1 MKIINQFLS
10 YLSSLEIKLRVDG
23 DRLYCNAPQGIL
35 TSELST
41 QIRERKIEI
50 LKYIHD
56 SIASTSTIEQI
67 QPVSRD
73 VDLPLSF
80 GQQRLWFLNQLEP
93 NSATYNL
100 PYAVRL
106 TGTLNVQALEQ
117 SLNEIV
123 QRHEILRTTFML
135 FDGEPIQVINP
146 TLSLK
151 LSVVDLQEYPIK
163 KQEAEVLRLA
173 VQESQLLFNLAQ
185 GPLLRTTLLQ
195 LSKQQHVLLFTMHHI
210 VSDGWSMG
218 LLVKEVTA
226 LYEAFCQEKPSPLAK
241 LPIQYADFAV
251 WQRQWLQGEVLQSQ
265 ISYWRKQLEDAP
277 RVLDLPADYPRS
289 AIQTFRGATYS
300 FELSQELSVAL
311 NKLSQQQRCTL
322 FMTLLA
328 AFQTLLWRYTSS
340 EDIVVGSPI
349 ANRNRDEIE
358 GLIGF
363 FVNTLVLRTNLAGNP
378 TFEELLVRVREMTL
392 GAYTHENLPFELLVE
407 ELQPE
412 RNLSHTPLFQVMFVL
427 QNAPNSALELPGLT
441 LTSLTVQNSNANFDL
456 TLDITETAE
465 KIFSNFN
472 YNSNL
477 FKESTIKRM
486 AGHFQTLLKEIIAN
500 PKLRLSELSLIT
512 EHEKRQL
519 LLEWNNTKVEYPQ
532 QQCIHELFETQVERT
547 PDAIAVVFEDQQL
560 TYHELNTRANQLAH
574 YLQQLGVKPEVL
586 VGICVERS
594 LSMVIGLLAILKA
607 GGAYIPLDP
616 YYPPERLAFIL
627 QDAQISVLLTQQYL
641 IENLPQHQTRIVC
654 LDRDWASIAQQNSQ
668 NLINEC
674 TTDNLAY
681 IIYTSGSTGQ
691 PKGVLVNHSN
701 VVRLFAA
708 TQSWYNF
715 NQDDVWTLFHSIA
728 FDFSVWEIWGA
739 LLYGGKLVV
748 VPYWLSRSPEDFY
761 KLLVTQQV
769 TVLNQTPSAFCQLI
783 QAEESFV
790 NIDKLSLRTVIFGG
804 EALQLESLR
813 PWFERHGDQFPQLVN
828 MYGITETTVHV
839 TYRPLA
845 IADLEVASGSVIGR
859 PIPDL
864 QIYLL
869 DKYQQ
874 PVPIGIPGEMY
885 IGGAGVVRGY
895 LNRPELTPEKFI
907 PNPFSNKA
915 NARLYKSGD
924 LGRYLPNG
932 DIEYLGRI
940 DHQVKVR
947 GFRIELGEIEAIISQ
962 YPAVRETVVVI
973 SEQSVDSQRIVAYI
987 VPQKEQTLTIPELRS
1002 FLEAKLPSYMIPA
1015 AFVTLEALPLTPNG
1029 KIDRKALPIPDTER
1043 PELDNTFVAPGTPNE
1058 KILAEI
1064 WAKVLSIK
1072 QVGIHDN
1079 FFSLGGDSIRSIQV
1093 QSLAREKGLSFSIQ
1107 HLFQHQTISQLAKVL
1122 KTTELDVI
1130 KSEKSQPFSLI
1141 SQADKQKLPDEIED
1155 AYPLSMLQMGMV
1167 FHSEYSL
1174 ERTTYHDIF
1183 SYHLQATLD
1192 IQILQAAI
1200 QLLVNNHA
1208 VLRTSFQLTDFS
1220 EPLQLV
1226 HRNIDVP
1233 LEVEDWRHLSTSE
1246 LEYALNDWLE
1256 EEKRQHFD
1264 WSIPPLLRFFVH
1276 HCNEETFYLAVS
1288 FHHAILDGW
1297 SVASMLTELFGHYFS
1312 LLGEKVDFLNPPPSS
1327 LFRDFIALERETIAT
1342 EESQRYWMQKL
1353 RDSTI
1358 TTLPRW
1364 HSPEAIRQVN
1374 EQEVPISAEISE
1386 GLQQLAKSTKIPLK
1400 SVLLAAHLRVL
1411 SLLCGQSDVLTGVV
1425 TNGRLE
1431 HQDGERVLGLFLNTV
1446 PFHLKLS
1453 GGTWIDL
1460 VQDVF
1465 KAEQEWLPHR
1475 RYPLAAIQKSLGG
1488 LPLFETAFNFT
1499 HFHVYQTAL
1508 AGKNVQSLGGKFY
1521 EETNFP
1527 LMIDFNQ
1534 NPKSL
1539 LVALSLKYDTSEFDL
1554 EQIKSISGF
1563 YARTLQAIVSTP
1575 QKRYEL
1581 HELLSIQERHQ
1592 LLTEWNN
1599 TQTSYP
1605 IDQCIHKLF
1614 EAQVECTPNAVA
1626 VVFENEQLT
1635 YHELNAKANQ
1645 LAHYLRST
1653 KLLHSDSLG
1662 VKSEVLV
1669 GICVE
1674 RSLYMII
1681 GLLGILKA
1689 GGAYIPL
1696 DPSYPQERLA
1706 YMLEDSQPT
1715 VLLTQQQLLE
1725 VIPTHKAKVVCLDNN
1740 WELIAQHSKQNPNC
1754 HLSSDNLAYVIYTSG
1769 STGKPK
1775 GAMNTHVGICNRLLW
1790 MQDTYQL
1797 TATDRV
1803 LQKTPFS
1810 FDVSVWEFFWPLIT
1824 GARLI
1829 IAQPEGHRDP
1839 NYLVNVITQ
1848 QQITTIHFVPSML
1861 QAFLEAENLE
1871 SCQSLIRVIVSG
1883 EALTTQLQ
1891 ERFFNRLN
1899 AQLHNLY
1906 GPTEAAVDVTFWQCK
1921 NSFTNQKTVPIGH
1934 PIANTQIYL
1943 LDRHLNPVP
1952 IGITGELYIGG
1963 VGVGWGYL
1971 NRPELT
1977 AEKFIPNPFL
1987 RGRGQGAGGRGQGAG
2002 EQREKEQTDS
2012 SFLSPV
2018 PNPQSPVPNPQ
2029 SPNSERLYKT
2039 GDLARYL
2046 PSGEIEYIGRIDYQV
2061 KIRGFRIELGEI
2073 EAIIS
2078 QHLAVRETV
2087 VVVAESQRIVAYVV
2101 PQAKQILV
2109 ISELRSFLEA
2119 KLPSYMMP
2127 AAFVLLEA
2135 LPLTPNGKV
2144 DRKALIA
2151 PETARP
2157 ELEAIYQP
2165 PQTEVE
2171 QTIAEIWQKVLQV
2184 EDVGIYDNF
2193 FELGGD
2199 SLLLLQVNSK
2209 LREIFQRDLSVI
2221 DLFRY
2226 PTINSLASYLNE
2238 FKNQQKYSDLTDIAA
2253 EKITDGKVQ
2262 QRKRLQKLKSIKNI

>member
-1 MKIINQFLS
+1 MKTINQFLS

-73 VDLPLSF
+73 VNLPLSF

-100 PYAVRL
+100 PYTVRL

-117 SLNEIV
+117 SLKEIV

-135 FDGEPIQVINP
+135 VNGEPIQVITP

-277 RVLDLPADYPRS
+277 RVLDLPTDYPRS
-289 AIQTFRGATYS
+289 AIQAFRGATYS

-392 GAYTHENLPFELLVE
+392 GAYAHENLPFELLVE

-441 LTSLTVQNSNANFDL
+441 LSSLTVQNSNANFDL

-547 PDAIAVVFEDQQL
+547 PDAIAVVFEEQQL
-560 TYHELNTRANQLAH
+560 TYGELNTRANQLAH

-607 GGAYIPLDP
+607 GGAYVPLDP
-616 YYPPERLAFIL
+616 YYPSERLAFIL
-627 QDAQISVLLTQQYL
+627 QDAQISVLLTQQHL

-654 LDRDWASIAQQNSQ
+654 LDRDWESIAQQNSQ

-728 FDFSVWEIWGA
+728 FDFSVWELWGA

-761 KLLVTQQV
+761 KLLLTQQV

-783 QAEESFV
+783 QAEESFT

-804 EALQLESLR
+804 EALQLESLK

-864 QIYLL
+864 QVYLL

-895 LNRPELTPEKFI
+895 LNRPELTPDKFI

-962 YPAVRETVVVI
+962 YRAVRETVVVI

-1064 WAKVLSIK
+1064 WAKVLGIK

-1130 KSEKSQPFSLI
+1130 KSEKSQPFSLV
-1141 SQADKQKLPDEIED
+1141 SQADKQKLSDDIED

-1167 FHSEYSL
+1167 FHSEYSP

-1233 LEVEDWRHLSTSE
+1233 LEVEDWRHFSTSE

-1256 EEKRQHFD
+1256 AEKRQHFD

-1276 HCNEETFYLAVS
+1276 RCNEETFYLAVS

-1446 PFHLKLS
+1446 PFRLKLS

-1488 LPLFETAFNFT
+1488 IPLFETAFNFT

-1539 LVALSLKYDTSEFDL
+1539 LVALSLKYDISEFDL

-1563 YARTLQAIVSTP
+1563 YARTLQAIVSNP
-1575 QKRYEL
+1575 EKRYEL
-1581 HELLSIQERHQ
+1581 HELLSTQERHQ

-1599 TQTSYP
+1599 TQRSYP

-1635 YHELNAKANQ
+1635 YRELNAKANQ

-1775 GAMNTHVGICNRLLW
+1775 GAMNTHAGICNRLLW

-1824 GARLI
+1824 GARLV

-1861 QAFLEAENLE
+1861 QVFLEAENLE
-1871 SCQSLIRVIVSG
+1871 SCQSLLRVIVSG

-1963 VGVGWGYL
+1963 VGVGRGYL

-1987 RGRGQGAGGRGQGAG
+1987 RGGGAGGQGSRGV
-2002 EQREKEQTDS
+2002 EI
-2012 SFLSPV
+2012 L
-2018 PNPQSPVPNPQ
+2018 PNPQSPIPNPQ
-2029 SPNSERLYKT
+2029 ILNACIK
-2039 GDLARYL
+2039 
-2046 PSGEIEYIGRIDYQV
+2046 
-2061 KIRGFRIELGEI
+2061 
-2073 EAIIS
+2073 
-2078 QHLAVRETV
+2078 
-2087 VVVAESQRIVAYVV
+2087 
-2101 PQAKQILV
+2101 LV
-2109 ISELRSFLEA
+2109 I
-2119 KLPSYMMP
+2119 
-2127 AAFVLLEA
+2127 
-2135 LPLTPNGKV
+2135 
-2144 DRKALIA
+2144 
-2151 PETARP
+2151 
-2157 ELEAIYQP
+2157 
-2165 PQTEVE
+2165 
-2171 QTIAEIWQKVLQV
+2171 
-2184 EDVGIYDNF
+2184 
-2193 FELGGD
+2193 
-2199 SLLLLQVNSK
+2199 
-2209 LREIFQRDLSVI
+2209 
-2221 DLFRY
+2221 
-2226 PTINSLASYLNE
+2226 
-2238 FKNQQKYSDLTDIAA
+2238 
-2253 EKITDGKVQ
+2253 
-2262 QRKRLQKLKSIKNI
+2262 